1 MFSAFTLKV
10 KAQQSS
16 ADWPMFRSD
25 PSHNG
30 VGTGNAVLTP
40 QLLWKST
47 IANSSAGGYVGSS
60 PAVVDGIV
68 YVGSAVGAVP
78 VGQSISPSS
87 TTDAVYALTAKS
99 GVELWNY
106 STGSL
111 GVSSCPAVVGGVV
124 YVGSWDGNVYALNAT
139 NGAKLW
145 TYTTGSSVESSPTV
159 VNGVVYVGSD
169 NNNVYALNA
178 TNGSQIWGYNTGAAV
193 DSSPAVVNNVV
204 YTGTSDFGPFSFL
217 TYDGVYALNATNG
230 AKLWNYTASGNPVE
244 S

>member
-1 MFSAFTLKV
+1 MNRLRITTVFCIIFLSSAVLIPF
-10 KAQQSS
+10 AN

-25 PSHNG
+25 PSHDG

-47 IANSSAGGYVGSS
+47 IANSSTGGYVGSS

-87 TTDAVYALTAKS
+87 TTDAVYALNAKS

-111 GVSSCPAVVGGVV
+111 GVSSCPAVVGGV
-124 YVGSWDGNVYALNAT
+124 LT
-139 NGAKLW
+139 
-145 TYTTGSSVESSPTV
+145 PP
-159 VNGVVYVGSD
+159 
-169 NNNVYALNA
+169 
-178 TNGSQIWGYNTGAAV
+178 AAV
-193 DSSPAVVNNVV
+193 
-204 YTGTSDFGPFSFL
+204 
-217 TYDGVYALNATNG
+217 
-230 AKLWNYTASGNPVE
+230 
-244 S
+244 